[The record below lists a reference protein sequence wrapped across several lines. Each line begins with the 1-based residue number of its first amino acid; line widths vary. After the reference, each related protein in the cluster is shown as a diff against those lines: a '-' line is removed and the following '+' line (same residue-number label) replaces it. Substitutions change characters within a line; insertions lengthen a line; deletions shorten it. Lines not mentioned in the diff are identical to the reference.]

1 MALSGKRGVMTHVED
16 LLGQNLLTLSQS
28 MRLLGLLSV
37 CGLNDDF
44 NAMLSQVLLCHGH
57 KHLSTAHSLEMMG
70 LHTDDTSAASIVGR
84 VAQAVN
90 RKSASVQV
98 IYFEMPVAVYLIIF
112 VFKVVDKKL
121 KLIFSDG
128 ELAPDKALPAQN
140 MSYVFGGSYTPVVGR
155 ILEWIIKGEP
165 MAQVKILIFISL
177 VTYLFSI

>member
-1 MALSGKRGVMTHVED
+1 MPMVSITIFLLQFGASFEAIQSAETMALSGKRGVMTHVDD

-90 RKSASVQV
+90 RKSPSVQV
-98 IYFEMPVAVYLIIF
+98 M
-112 VFKVVDKKL
+112 
-121 KLIFSDG
+121 
-128 ELAPDKALPAQN
+128 N
-140 MSYVFGGSYTPVVGR
+140 T
-155 ILEWIIKGEP
+155 
-165 MAQVKILIFISL
+165 
-177 VTYLFSI
+177 

>member
-1 MALSGKRGVMTHVED
+1 MTHIED

-90 RKSASVQV
+90 RKSPSVQV
-98 IYFEMPVAVYLIIF
+98 INFEMPVVADYYCVCFKGGRQKTKADIF
-112 VFKVVDKKL
+112 
-121 KLIFSDG
+121 
-128 ELAPDKALPAQN
+128 
-140 MSYVFGGSYTPVVGR
+140 
-155 ILEWIIKGEP
+155 
-165 MAQVKILIFISL
+165 
-177 VTYLFSI
+177 